1 MRPRYYG
8 HGYLQNERILRG
20 WDHQSDVAGRIT
32 RGNCGPL
39 SWSEVKNGRPTASVF
54 RMICS
59 GGTASSKS
67 NDRTNPNR
75 MAFALVI
82 FPRVCPSVDMNMPEK
97 NASDGDEKGS
107 LNYSEAVADACM
119 RASDERH
126 QIAKHARDGFN
137 GLGNSFPTFWS
148 ADRQVQLKPESNC
161 TDVQNPGNNSYL
173 NSSAS
178 SPHNDFSL

>member
-1 MRPRYYG
+1 MRLRYNG
-8 HGYLQNERILRG
+8 HDYLQNERILRG

-75 MAFALVI
+75 MAFALII
-82 FPRVCPSVDMNMPEK
+82 FPRVCPSVDMNMPK
-97 NASDGDEKGS
+97 KMYPTATRKAHTITAKRYPMHACAPAMNVIRFPNTLGMALTASGI
-107 LNYSEAVADACM
+107 
-119 RASDERH
+119 ASQRS
-126 QIAKHARDGFN
+126 
-137 GLGNSFPTFWS
+137 GLRT
-148 ADRQVQLKPESNC
+148 DRRS
-161 TDVQNPGNNSYL
+161 
-173 NSSAS
+173 
-178 SPHNDFSL
+178 